1 MAAIHE
7 RQLNHVNASTSTSR
21 DLHRGRRIAL
31 QVGLVVAITTT
42 AVMLALHWP
51 LAWVP
56 AVLVAIIVCVY
67 FATSSID
74 WHTRRERPLPPKLPA
89 ESRDEVVADKRSTVS
104 VKVIL
109 TVGAALGAVA
119 IVLAASFFAQPLL
132 GLGALVFL
140 MLLIFFGL
148 PVWVAA
154 VQEEADVEQRRL
166 TDDDVAKRP

>member
-1 MAAIHE
+1 MAIQH
-7 RQLNHVNASTSTSR
+7 RQTAHVQTSR
-21 DLHRGRRIAL
+21 DLRRGRRIAL

-56 AVLVAIIVCVY
+56 AVLVGIIVCVY
-67 FATSSID
+67 FATTSID
-74 WHTRRERPLPPKLPA
+74 WRARHEQPLPPQMPQDSREETIA
-89 ESRDEVVADKRSTVS
+89 EKRSTVS

-119 IVLAASFFAQPLL
+119 IVLAASFLAQPLL

-166 TDDDVAKRP
+166 TKDDRPKGS

>member
-1 MAAIHE
+1 MATQH
-7 RQLNHVNASTSTSR
+7 RQSAHVDAPS
-21 DLHRGRRIAL
+21 DLHRGRRLTL

-56 AVLVAIIVCVY
+56 AILVAIIVCVY
-67 FATSSID
+67 FATTSID
-74 WHTRRERPLPPKLPA
+74 WRARHERPLPRQMRS
-89 ESRDEVVADKRSTVS
+89 ESRDEAVADKRSAVS
-104 VKVIL
+104 LKVVL

-119 IVLAASFFAQPLL
+119 IVLAASIFAQPLL
-132 GLGALVFL
+132 GLGALTFL

-166 TDDDVAKRP
+166 TNDDRWKRP